1 MARPGQYLHRPDN
14 TSFWYVRFVYPWLPD
29 EPKGRT
35 IKHSLKTRVK
45 AEAELLKLP
54 HVARHLK
61 TLAWIESSKRNS
73 DDTRQ
78 CTTLRQK
85 IPDGVHELPGGL
97 TVTVRSDT
105 CDYVAE
111 DGSTWTEHGNI
122 REIPIP
128 GLFLTR
134 ADYES
139 RAQEDAL
146 FDAEYGDYDC
156 PGWRDAPTPV
166 PTGPGKRKAN
176 DAAPA
181 AGRASDRNPDDEI
194 IRVWSQKPTKRRE
207 PKDRRTIDEAWDSW
221 MTFQKL
227 TGGKALRDCTR
238 ADGRA
243 LAKHFRDEG
252 NKSGTVLKK
261 ISHLRAAVEIA
272 IGDGLLTFNPF
283 SSVVEMLND
292 ADTREPVTDEEMAV
306 IRANLDRFDPEERLL
321 YLLCATT
328 GMRLS
333 EAYEIEREH
342 HEKGIRYVIVGKK
355 TPQSR
360 RRVPLPEALLPF
372 LPKKIT
378 GPMFVKSAKNLGRET
393 NRAIRKMGVKKTIH
407 CLRHRAKDRL
417 RAEKVKLDMQ
427 YEILGH
433 ETKTVAAGYGNGYP
447 VTDLKPI
454 IDLIGY

>member
-1 MARPGQYLHRPDN
+1 M
-14 TSFWYVRFVYPWLPD
+14 
-29 EPKGRT
+29 
-35 IKHSLKTRVK
+35 
-45 AEAELLKLP
+45 
-54 HVARHLK
+54 
-61 TLAWIESSKRNS
+61 
-73 DDTRQ
+73 
-78 CTTLRQK
+78 
-85 IPDGVHELPGGL
+85 
-97 TVTVRSDT
+97 
-105 CDYVAE
+105 
-111 DGSTWTEHGNI
+111 
-122 REIPIP
+122 
-128 GLFLTR
+128 
-134 ADYES
+134 
-139 RAQEDAL
+139 
-146 FDAEYGDYDC
+146 
-156 PGWRDAPTPV
+156 
-166 PTGPGKRKAN
+166 
-176 DAAPA
+176 
-181 AGRASDRNPDDEI
+181 
-194 IRVWSQKPTKRRE
+194 
-207 PKDRRTIDEAWDSW
+207 
-221 MTFQKL
+221 
-227 TGGKALRDCTR
+227 
-238 ADGRA
+238 
-243 LAKHFRDEG
+243 AKHFRDEG